1 MKRQKG
7 ITLIAL
13 IITIIVLLILVGV
26 TITML
31 TGENGILN
39 QATKSTIET
48 YHGTVKEQIILGA
61 DEYFTAKNVDGYK
74 EDVIKYLLNEKSYT
88 EVVDDYYRVKVEKV
102 ASTIKT
108 GKGKTKAEGDIYV
121 IEKENTTTAQNTKI
135 ASTVISDIKVADTTV
150 GNTKYVLRYYE
161 KENKSKDLLYLY
173 ANGTIENPNTTPDS
187 NPDPDPTPTPNPIPD
202 PQIPDPEPEKI
213 DPKDGDTVISYVE
226 DLVNLQTAVNGGE
239 TQSGKRFILN
249 NDLDFTDINSYDP
262 SDTNRETL
270 MSKLSTDGFTPIGTS
285 TNQYEGEFYG
295 NGHTIKN
302 VKLKGPDTVALVAY
316 NKGKI
321 SSLVIEN
328 ANITGGSYVAVFV
341 LYNNGTVE
349 KCTNKSSVELHA
361 YSLLSGIVG
370 YNNGTVKECKN
381 EGELNGNTYT
391 AGIIAKN
398 SSTAD
403 ISYCKNTGVINGS
416 SDVSGIVGYS
426 DATVNILSCENSGNI
441 NDTSG
446 YTGGIIGE
454 GNGTI
459 KNCINDSTIVTSNGY
474 YTGGIAGRGKF
485 VISECVN
492 KGTIDGTNTI
502 DIGGILGDSTGAITI
517 NRCRNEATIQNG
529 YGSIGGILGRYDNS
543 AVSEITSC
551 YNNGRIE
558 STSTKNGMA
567 VGGIIGQV
575 GSQGVIVNNCYNSGN
590 IIRPESDD
598 VAGIIGY
605 GNSGF
610 TMSNTYN
617 IGEISGKSYTGG
629 ICGAMFSNS
638 CSINKAYNTGKV
650 TGNGTSSSEGK
661 VGGVVGGIDSGK
673 VINVYNSGEVIAT
686 QTSYVGGITGECYAE
701 LSNAQN
707 TGSVT
712 GNGYV
717 GGVTGYSTG
726 TIKNSYNT
734 GSVTGTTNSGIVL
747 GWTNVTS
754 SENLYYLSSLSG
766 NAVGTYAVRPDD
778 QPTLE
783 AQIIGKTELEIKSQ
797 TFVDLLNT
805 NKSSIDGAVNWKL
818 DSKTGYPIL
827 DFTVVIKNK

>member
-13 IITIIVLLILVGV
+13 VITIIVLLILVGV

-135 ASTVISDIKVADTTV
+135 ASTVTSDIKVADTTV

-173 ANGTIENPNTTPDS
+173 ANGTIENPDTNP
-187 NPDPDPTPTPNPIPD
+187 NPDPDPDPDPVPPIPD
-202 PQIPDPEPEKI
+202 PVPEVV

-270 MSKLSTDGFTPIGTS
+270 MEELTTNGFITIGKSKS
-285 TNQYEGEFYG
+285 NQYEGEFYG

-302 VKLKGPDTVALVAY
+302 INLKNENSDNIALFAY

-321 SSLVIEN
+321 SSLIIEN
-328 ANITGGSYVAVFV
+328 AKISGGAYIAVFAT
-341 LYNNGTVE
+341 YNNGTVE
-349 KCTNKSSVELHA
+349 KCTNKSSFEKRG

-370 YNNGTVKECKN
+370 YNNGTVTECKN
-381 EGELNGNTYT
+381 EGNLNGNTYT
-391 AGIIAKN
+391 AGIIGNN
-398 SSTAD
+398 SSTANVLE
-403 ISYCKNTGVINGS
+403 CKNTGNINGS
-416 SDVSGIVGYS
+416 SYVAGIVGYS
-426 DATVNILSCENSGNI
+426 NATVNILSCENSGNI
-441 NDTSG
+441 NAISG
-446 YTGGIIGE
+446 CVGGIIGE

-459 KNCINDSTIVTSNGY
+459 KNCINDSTIISSSSSWY
-474 YTGGIAGRGKF
+474 FGGIAGKGTF
-485 VISECVN
+485 EISKCVN
-492 KGTIDGTNTI
+492 KGTIDGGDSI
-502 DIGGILGDSTGAITI
+502 YIGGILGCSSGAIRI
-517 NRCRNEATIQNG
+517 DKCKNEATIKNG
-529 YGSIGGILGRYDNS
+529 STVGGILGRYDRS
-543 AVSEITSC
+543 GDSTIASC
-551 YNNGRIE
+551 YNLGLIE
-558 STSTKNGMA
+558 EVSVKNKINI
-567 VGGIIGQV
+567 GGIV
-575 GSQGVIVNNCYNSGN
+575 GELNDSGLLIENCYNKGN
-590 IIRPESDD
+590 IIRPSNQK
-598 VAGIIGY
+598 VGGILGDGY
-605 GNSGF
+605 SNS
-610 TMSNTYN
+610 TITNVYN
-617 IGEISGKSYTGG
+617 VGEISGNSYTGG
-629 ICGAMFSNS
+629 IIGYQGGSS
-638 CSINKAYNTGKV
+638 PLVNKAYNTGKI
-650 TGNGTSSSEGK
+650 TGNMVSTYDGK
-661 VGGVVGGIDSGK
+661 IGGIVGGLTSGS

-686 QTSYVGGITGECYAE
+686 QAAYVGGVAGECYE
-701 LSNAQN
+701 NLSNAQN

-712 GNGYV
+712 GDSYV

-726 TIKNSYNT
+726 TIKNVYNT
-734 GSVTGTTNSGIVL
+734 GTVTGNTYVGIILGVIYNTNI
-747 GWTNVTS
+747 
-754 SENLYYLSSLSG
+754 ENAYYLNSLEG
-766 NAVGTYAVRPDD
+766 ELAGKYNV
-778 QPTLE
+778 QPTDKE
-783 AQIIGKTELEIKSQ
+783 TIINKIISKPETEMKSQ
-797 TFVDLLNT
+797 TFVELLNA
-805 NKSSIDGAVNWKL
+805 NKANIENAVNWKL
-818 DSKTGYPIL
+818 DKKTGYPIPE
-827 DFTVVIKNK
+827 FTVTI